1 MQFRV
6 LIKNSDGSL
15 QWEVPFVSFR
25 FAETLNQDRNA
36 QITFARQEIEA
47 IAEASNTT
55 FGFILKGS
63 YREVD
68 IYDGDTLLYSGFLDE
83 YQASTDGLAKG
94 NITMTSRGFFS
105 LLSKRFTNSART
117 YTAQDAGDIA
127 WDLIN
132 YTQGLTSGDRGI
144 TRGSHPA
151 TKNRDRTYRFANIAD
166 EIAGL
171 SNDNVKD
178 GFDFEVDTT
187 KVFNIYF
194 PEKGSLRP
202 TIIFEHGF
210 NIDGYQVTE
219 NGLMGMANQVI
230 VAGDGFGDGM
240 LSATRSAAADY
251 AANYGLLQDIT
262 AEKDVT
268 EAATLNDKGDKYLD
282 RNKYPRKTLALTVD
296 YNAIPFTDYGLGD
309 RVKVKISQEDVND
322 FYRVLSRTVDQS
334 GAMSL
339 TLETI

>member
-6 LIKNSDGSL
+6 LIRNSDGSL
-15 QWEVPFVSFR
+15 QWEVPFLSIR
-25 FAETLNQDRNA
+25 FSEELNNDRNA
-36 QITFARQEIEA
+36 QVAFARQELEA
-47 IAEASNTT
+47 IAAANGTT
-55 FGFILKGS
+55 WGFILKGS
-63 YREVD
+63 YRELD
-68 IYDGDTLLYSGFLDE
+68 IYDGDTLVYAGFLDE
-83 YQASTDGLAKG
+83 YQSSTDGVAKG

-105 LLSKRFTNSART
+105 LLKKRYTNSLRA
-117 YTAQDAGDIA
+117 YSAQDAGDIA
-127 WDLIN
+127 WDLID
-132 YTQGLTSGDRGI
+132 YTQGLTSGALGI

-151 TKNRDRTYRFANIAD
+151 TKNRDRTFRFANIGD

-178 GFDFEVDTT
+178 GFDFEVDTG
-187 KVFNIYF
+187 KVFNLYF
-194 PEKGSLRP
+194 PEKGSQRP
-202 TIIFEHGF
+202 TIKYEWGF
-210 NIDGYQVTE
+210 NIDGYQVNE

-251 AANYGLLQDIT
+251 AANYGLLQDVL

-282 RNKYPRKTLALTVD
+282 RYKYPRKSLTLSVD
-296 YNAIPFTDYGLGD
+296 YEAIPFTDFGLGD
-309 RVKVKISQEDVND
+309 RIKVKIEPEDID
-322 FYRVLSRTVDQS
+322 DYFRVIARAVDHT
-334 GAMSL
+334 GNLSL